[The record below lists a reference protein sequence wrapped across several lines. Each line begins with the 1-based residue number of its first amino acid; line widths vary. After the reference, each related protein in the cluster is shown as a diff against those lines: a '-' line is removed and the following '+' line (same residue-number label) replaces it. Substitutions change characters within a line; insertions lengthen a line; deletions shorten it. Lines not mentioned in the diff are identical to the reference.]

1 MIIPQ
6 GLLDGHIAI
15 ITGGGSGIGCGTA
28 HVLAEAGARIA
39 VVDIAGA
46 KAHAVAEQIGS
57 AARAYES
64 DVADA
69 DACQKLAGRVRRD
82 FGGPASILF
91 NNAGIVRRA
100 GLSSN
105 TARQDWD
112 DTIAVTVNSLFYMTH
127 AFLEQLKETKG
138 RIVNTGSIQSTVHT
152 PNSVVYTTSKGAV
165 RNFTVGLAAELGP
178 FGIRVNA
185 VAPGLI
191 FTPLN
196 EEGIQKNPDMLA
208 RFMRHIPMG
217 RPGTP
222 EDIAGPVLFLVS
234 DLSQYVTGVTIA
246 ADGGYLTV

>member
-1 MIIPQ
+1 MIVPR
-6 GLLDGHIAI
+6 GLLDGHVAV
-15 ITGGGSGIGCGTA
+15 ITGGGSGIGRGTA
-28 HVLAEAGARIA
+28 QVLAEAGAQVA
-39 VVDIAGA
+39 VVDIDSG
-46 KAHAVAEQIGS
+46 KADAVAEEIGP
-57 AARAYES
+57 AARSYCV
-64 DVADA
+64 DVTDA
-69 DACQKLAGRVRRD
+69 DACRQLAGRVHIEI
-82 FGGPASILF
+82 GPASILF

-105 TARQDWD
+105 TARQDWEE
-112 DTIAVTVNSLFYMTH
+112 TVAVNINSLFYMTH

-165 RNFTVGLAAELGP
+165 KNFTVGLAAELGP

-196 EEGIQKNPDMLA
+196 EDGIQKNPEMLA

-217 RPGTP
+217 RHGTP

-234 DLSQYVTGVTIA
+234 DLAQYVTGVTIA